1 MPGPET
7 NTLYYGDC
15 LDWMQDWPDECV
27 DLIYL
32 DPPFNSNADYNI
44 LFGTENGTPAQVR
57 GFQDT
62 WKWDDVAGRRSDR
75 LERAVGHSAHT
86 AAVALKTLIGP
97 SGMLAY
103 LTYMAE
109 RLAAMRRLLKP
120 SGGVI
125 LHCDDTAAH
134 YLKIV
139 MDAIFGSQQFRN
151 DIIWRRATAHNDAT
165 RFGRIADHLLYY
177 GKSERPYWNAD
188 AYLNGKTEA
197 ELRRAYPSTDERGRY
212 RSDNLTGPLH
222 NAPKR
227 APSTLP
233 WRNYDVH
240 ELGRCWSVPKTGAY
254 AEYIEREFIPGYRD
268 IEGIHDRL
276 DALDEHGLIHHP
288 KAGKWPGLKRYA
300 DADRGRRPQS
310 IILEP
315 TGYTNYSTK
324 QAEYLGYPTQKR
336 PELLEMLLKATC
348 PTGGV
353 VLDPFCGCGTSIV
366 AAHNLG
372 MRWIGIDISSFA
384 IDLVQ
389 ERRLAPLGIQAGI
402 RGIPFD
408 LTSARKLAQDSPFD
422 FEVWALQ
429 RITGLIPNE
438 RQVGDSGVDG
448 RGMLLNRPVDF
459 DSNSVIAQVKG
470 GKRFDLSAFR
480 DFLHVVEREQAACG
494 IFITVEPVSSPR
506 ARAEAAAAGTIRI
519 GGDEYPRVQLWT
531 IHDYFE
537 GRTPKLP
544 MLADPYTG
552 EAAQP
557 TLFAQQHRLG
567 I

>member
-75 LERAVGHSAHT
+75 LERAVGHPAYT
-86 AAVALKTLIGP
+86 AAVALKTLLGP

-324 QAEYLGYPTQKR
+324 QAGYLGYPTQKR

-438 RQVGDSGVDG
+438 RQVGDSGIDG

-459 DSNSVIAQVKG
+459 DSNSVSAQVKG
-470 GKRFDLSAFR
+470 GKRFNLSAFR

-506 ARAEAAAAGTIRI
+506 ARAEAAAAGTISI
-519 GGDEYPRVQLWT
+519 SGDEYPRVQLWT

-544 MLADPYTG
+544 MLAAPYTG